1 MGPPSCGGW
10 CAVSVQRARS
20 MRAAPVETT
29 LPHAC
34 GIGAASSER
43 ASGRGSGLGVRGRRA
58 PGVVRPSRPPPLA
71 DARDAAFMSPVVG
84 GRSLSS
90 VAAARPFVRL
100 SVRPRFLLPLPSS
113 PSFPFAFRSRP
124 TLPFASSFR
133 RSRPSLRSSFV
144 FVFRCCRRLVR
155 LSVVFVF
162 CQIGVPGKIAM
173 LLHEKGARDAKSAE
187 MARPNRC
194 ASVLCDIK
202 AREERVTRSTVRA
215 QNNCE
220 QAFLAM
226 AMRTRKDLR
235 RRLPK

>member
-1 MGPPSCGGW
+1 
-10 CAVSVQRARS
+10 

-58 PGVVRPSRPPPLA
+58 PGVVRPSRPTPLA
-71 DARDAAFMSPVVG
+71 DMRDAAFMSPVVG
-84 GRSLSS
+84 GHSLSS
-90 VAAARPFVRL
+90 VAAARPFASL
-100 SVRPRFLLPLPSS
+100 SVPVFCCHCHP
-113 PSFPFAFRSRP
+113 A
-124 TLPFASSFR
+124 
-133 RSRPSLRSSFV
+133 LRSSPA
-144 FVFRCCRRLVR
+144 
-155 LSVVFVF
+155 F
-162 CQIGVPGKIAM
+162 CQIDVLGKIAM
-173 LLHEKGARDAKSAE
+173 LLHEKGVRDAKSAE

-194 ASVLCDIK
+194 ASVLSDIK

>member
-1 MGPPSCGGW
+1 
-10 CAVSVQRARS
+10 

-71 DARDAAFMSPVVG
+71 DMRDAAFMSPVVG

-90 VAAARPFVRL
+90 VAAARPFASL
-100 SVRPRFLLPLPSS
+100 SVPVFCCHCHPALRSPLLSVAVRPFRLPPLSAALVRPSVHLSFSFSAAVVVLFAS
-113 PSFPFAFRSRP
+113 PS
-124 TLPFASSFR
+124 
-133 RSRPSLRSSFV
+133 
-144 FVFRCCRRLVR
+144 
-155 LSVVFVF
+155 VFVF

>member
-1 MGPPSCGGW
+1 
-10 CAVSVQRARS
+10 

-71 DARDAAFMSPVVG
+71 DACDVASASSAVG

-90 VAAARPFVRL
+90 VAAARPFASL
-100 SVRPRFLLPLPSS
+100 SVPVFCCHCHPALRSPLLSVAVRPFRLPPLSAALVRPSVHLSFSAAVVVLFAS
-113 PSFPFAFRSRP
+113 PS
-124 TLPFASSFR
+124 
-133 RSRPSLRSSFV
+133 
-144 FVFRCCRRLVR
+144 
-155 LSVVFVF
+155 VFVF

-202 AREERVTRSTVRA
+202 RA
-215 QNNCE
+215 
-220 QAFLAM
+220 
-226 AMRTRKDLR
+226 KSV
-235 RRLPK
+235 

>member
-1 MGPPSCGGW
+1 
-10 CAVSVQRARS
+10 

-71 DARDAAFMSPVVG
+71 DMRDAAFMSPVVG

-90 VAAARPFVRL
+90 VASLSVLVFCCHCHPALRSPLLSVAVRPFRL
-100 SVRPRFLLPLPSS
+100 PPLSAALVRPSVHLSFSFSAAVVVLFAS
-113 PSFPFAFRSRP
+113 PS
-124 TLPFASSFR
+124 
-133 RSRPSLRSSFV
+133 
-144 FVFRCCRRLVR
+144 
-155 LSVVFVF
+155 VFVF